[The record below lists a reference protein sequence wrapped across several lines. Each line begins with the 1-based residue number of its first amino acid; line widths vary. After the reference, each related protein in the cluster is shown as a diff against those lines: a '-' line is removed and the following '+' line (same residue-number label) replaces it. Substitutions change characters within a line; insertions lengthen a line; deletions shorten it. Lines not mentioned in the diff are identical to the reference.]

1 MVSTP
6 TVAYAAARRKRPP
19 AAQRKFRLFFRRIN
33 REKFFKKPLAVF
45 NTGEQGKYPRCAPR
59 RPENPCIFVK
69 NRIK

>member
-33 REKFFKKPLAVF
+33 RIFFKKPLAIF

-59 RPENPCIFVK
+59 RSENPCIFVK

>member
-33 REKFFKKPLAVF
+33 RKFFSKSLLPFLTPVNKENIRAAHRAGLKTLVF
-45 NTGEQGKYPRCAPR
+45 SLKIG
-59 RPENPCIFVK
+59 
-69 NRIK
+69 